1 LRPISFITDKPM
13 MVYRAGGNGLSIL
26 ERISSEWAYATGAIR
41 ALRRTSPIAR
51 NPNRTV
57 RDLFEDMA
65 REHGPRM
72 ALFTEREQLSHGELN
87 ARANQYARWARAM
100 GFGKGDVIAL
110 LMPNRPEYVAIWL
123 GIAKIGGVTALLN
136 TNLPGASLAHCI
148 KSVDAR
154 AVIVDDVLRDLFE
167 TARRLL
173 SPDVRLFTHGEGQR
187 GETAD
192 APRVDKMLTGFSGA
206 DIPDNERPPLTINDR
221 CLYIFTSGTTGM
233 PKAANMNHYRTQ
245 LALLGFAA
253 ITNATR
259 DDRMYITL
267 PMYHTN
273 GGLAGIGAALT
284 VGGSCYIRE
293 KFSAREFW
301 ADAVKHDCTMFFY
314 IGELCRFLLAAPP
327 GPFDTSHR
335 IRICV
340 GNGLRPD
347 IFEQFRDRYHITNI
361 LEFYASTEGNIT
373 LFNFDSKPGAVGRIP
388 KWMERKFVVKIAR
401 FDVEAE
407 QPVRDADGRCIECKP
422 NEIGEALGQILN
434 DPSKPANRF
443 EGYADK
449 EASEKKIL
457 RDVFSPGD
465 AWFRSGDLMRKDE
478 LGYFYFADRIGD
490 TFRWK
495 GENVSTTEV
504 AEAMT
509 DFPGIKEAT
518 VYGVAVPRMDGRAG
532 MASLVVENLSTFDL
546 AGFRARLMKRLP
558 EYARPLFV
566 RFQDH
571 LEMTATF
578 KLRKVDLVADGFDPL
593 RIRDPI
599 FFADPKSTSFT
610 PIDEILYQDICSGK
624 IRL

>member
-1 LRPISFITDKPM
+1 MAIFQ
-13 MVYRAGGNGLSIL
+13 
-26 ERISSEWAYATGAIR
+26 RIVSEWAYVRGAIR
-41 ALRRTSPIAR
+41 ALSRTSTISR
-51 NPNRTV
+51 NPQRTV
-57 RDLFEDMA
+57 RDLFEDLA
-65 REHGPRM
+65 RRFGPRM
-72 ALFTEREQLSHGELN
+72 ALFTDREQMSFGELN

-100 GFGKGDVIAL
+100 GYGKGDVIGL
-110 LMPNRPEYVAIWL
+110 LMPNGPEFVAVWL

-136 TNLPGASLAHCI
+136 WNLPGISLAHCI
-148 KSVDAR
+148 TSVGAR
-154 AVIVDDVLRDLFE
+154 AVIVDDALRDVYEAARPNMPADPGLFI
-167 TARRLL
+167 R
-173 SPDVRLFTHGEGQR
+173 GEGQR
-187 GETAD
+187 GETPD
-192 APRVDKMLTGFSGA
+192 APNIDRMLAGFSGA
-206 DIPDNERPPLTINDR
+206 DIPADERTPLTINDR
-221 CLYIFTSGTTGM
+221 CLYIFTSGTTGL

-253 ITNATR
+253 VTGANR

-273 GGLAGIGAALT
+273 GGLAAVGAALT

-314 IGELCRFLLAAPP
+314 IGELCRFLFAAPP

-335 IRICV
+335 IRLCV

-347 IFEQFRDRYHITNI
+347 VFIPFRDRFHLPQI

-373 LFNFDSKPGAVGRIP
+373 IFNFDSKPGAVGRIP
-388 KWMERKFVVKIAR
+388 SWMEGRFVVKIVR
-401 FDVEAE
+401 FDIESE
-407 QPVRDADGRCIECKP
+407 QPVRGADGRCIECAP
-422 NEIGEALGQILN
+422 NEVGEALGQILD

-449 EASEKKIL
+449 QASEKKIL

-465 AWFRSGDLMRKDE
+465 AWFRSGDLLRKDE

-504 AEAMT
+504 AET
-509 DFPGIKEAT
+509 IGHFPGVREAT

-532 MASLVVENLSTFDL
+532 MASLVVESLSDFDL
-546 AGFRARLMKRLP
+546 AGFRAHVATRLP
-558 EYARPLFV
+558 EYARPLFL

-578 KLRKVDLVADGFDPL
+578 KQRKVDLVSDGFDPL

-599 FFADPKSTSFT
+599 FFADPRQASYT
-610 PIDEILYQDICSGK
+610 PIDEPLYQDICAGK
-624 IRL
+624 LRL